1 MKILAIDS
9 SSKPASASVVVDD
22 RLLCEVFVNNG
33 FTHSKTLMPVIN
45 DVLKHSEIS
54 IDEIDLCAVVTG
66 PGSFTGVR
74 IGVAAAKGICFD
86 SGIQCVSV
94 STLEAMAYNLAC
106 VKGYVCSVM
115 DARCSQVYTA
125 TFRCNGSVERITE
138 DRAISISD
146 LIVHLSS
153 LDDNIY
159 ILGDG
164 AFIVYSKIL
173 AEYPELGG
181 KVILVNENNRYQKSS
196 SAAAVAAGAQKEKYI
211 KPDELVPVYLRLPQA
226 ERELKNK
233 LK

>member
-9 SSKPASASVVVDD
+9 SSKPASASVVSDGKV
-22 RLLCEVFVNNG
+22 LSEVFVNNG
-33 FTHSKTLMPVIN
+33 FTHSKTLMPVIS
-45 DVLKHSEIS
+45 DVMKHSETS
-54 IDEIDLCAVVTG
+54 LDEIDLCAVVTG

-74 IGVAAAKGICFD
+74 IGVAAAKGLCFNL
-86 SGIQCVSV
+86 GIPCVGV

-106 VKGYVCSVM
+106 VKGYVCAIM

-125 TFRCNGSVERITE
+125 TFRCGSGVERLME
-138 DRAISISD
+138 DRTISISE
-146 LIVHLSS
+146 LIEHFKT
-153 LDDNIY
+153 LDGDVY

-164 AFIVYSKIL
+164 AGLVYSKL
-173 AEYPELGG
+173 FVENDEL
-181 KVILVNENNRYQKSS
+181 KDTVSIVNENNRYQKSS
-196 SAAAVAAGAQKEKYI
+196 SAAACAERLSAESYV

>member
-9 SSKPASASVVVDD
+9 SSKPASASVVEDGKV
-22 RLLCEVFVNNG
+22 LCEVFVNNG
-33 FTHSKTLMPVIN
+33 LTHSRTLMPVIKS
-45 DVLKHSEIS
+45 VLEHSES
-54 IDEIDLCAVVTG
+54 TLNEIDLCAVVTG

-74 IGVAAAKGICFD
+74 IGVAAAKGLCFD
-86 SGIQCVSV
+86 SDIPCVGI
-94 STLEAMAYNLAC
+94 STLEAMAYNLSC
-106 VKGYVCSVM
+106 VKGYVCAIM

-125 TFRCNGSVERITE
+125 TFKCGAGVERITE
-138 DRAISISD
+138 DRAISIDD
-146 LIVHLSS
+146 LIKHFDE
-153 LDDNIY
+153 LDSDVY

-164 AFIVYSKIL
+164 AALVYSKVL
-173 AEYPELGG
+173 VSGENS

-196 SAAAVAAGAQKEKYI
+196 SAALCAMEKEAENYV